1 MQDDKLIEPIEEVA
15 DFLSVPIT
23 LKIKGAKKFYVLREV
38 DGQARDLYLNNLA
51 GRLKGGGD
59 TTSVRDFRDM
69 QANLLS
75 RCIYKKVTTDNE
87 DPPSKSTPEQLEK
100 MEEIPVTI
108 EELRTW
114 PARIQALIF
123 DRAQKL
129 SGLDT
134 EAEEEAGNG

>member
-1 MQDDKLIEPIEEVA
+1 MQESKLTEPIDEIA
-15 DFLSVPIT
+15 DFISVPVT
-23 LKIKGAKKFYVLREV
+23 LTIKGVKKFYILREV
-38 DGQARDLYLNNLA
+38 NGQARDLYLNNLA

-59 TTSVRDFRDM
+59 ASHVKDFRDM

-75 RCIYKKVTTDNE
+75 RCIYKKVTADKE
-87 DPPSKSTPEQLEK
+87 DPPSKSTPDQLEK

-108 EELRTW
+108 EELRSW

-134 EAEEEAGNG
+134 EAEEEAGND

>member
-1 MQDDKLIEPIEEVA
+1 MQDNKLIEPIEEIA

-23 LKIKGAKKFYVLREV
+23 LTIKDTKKFYVLREV
-38 DGQARDLYLNNLA
+38 NGHSRDLYLNNLA
-51 GRLKGGGD
+51 GRLKGKGEV
-59 TTSVRDFRDM
+59 TQVRDFKDM

-75 RCIYKKVTTDNE
+75 RCIYKKVTANKE
-87 DPPSKSTPEQLEK
+87 DPPSKSTPDQLEE
-100 MEEIPVTI
+100 MGEIPVTI

-114 PARIQALIF
+114 PARIQSLIF

-134 EAEEEAGNG
+134 EAEEEAGND